1 MGRGA
6 CGWACVAFAA
16 AMGCGNVPSPGSPGE
31 SDVAK
36 IDGSRAASKPT
47 ARAAASP
54 GTPEV
59 VEIDR
64 LFVLPNDDGS
74 GKKLTVGEIQSFLA
88 DPQNHRPIVPKPP
101 LGLGDPG
108 AKIPADNPMTR
119 AKVELGRLLYFDPR
133 LSVDHTISCASC
145 HSPTEG
151 FADADRVSIGIK
163 GLTGNR
169 QAPTVINRLYG
180 SLQFWD
186 GRAPTLEEQSK
197 GPIQNPVEMGFTHL
211 AAVERLQGV
220 EGYRLF
226 FESVFGRP
234 ATIDDVAK
242 AIATFE
248 RTVLVGGA
256 PNDYYTLAE
265 PILKLAD
272 EEIADLPEDQ
282 QERVRRVLAE
292 AKEHP
297 MSEAALRG
305 RALYFGK
312 AECSLCHVGQN
323 LTDEAFYNIGVGMD
337 RKDFDLG
344 RYNET
349 KKEEDKGAFKTPTL
363 RNVAATAPY
372 MHDGS
377 QKTLREVVDHYDKG
391 GTPNPY
397 QHQRI
402 KKLNLT
408 EQEKEDLV
416 AFMTEGLTGPMP
428 PIKPPR
434 LP

>member
-1 MGRGA
+1 
-6 CGWACVAFAA
+6 
-16 AMGCGNVPSPGSPGE
+16 
-31 SDVAK
+31 
-36 IDGSRAASKPT
+36 
-47 ARAAASP
+47 
-54 GTPEV
+54 
-59 VEIDR
+59 
-64 LFVLPNDDGS
+64 
-74 GKKLTVGEIQSFLA
+74 
-88 DPQNHRPIVPKPP
+88 
-101 LGLGDPG
+101 
-108 AKIPADNPMTR
+108 
-119 AKVELGRLLYFDPR
+119 
-133 LSVDHTISCASC
+133 
-145 HSPTEG
+145 
-151 FADADRVSIGIK
+151 
-163 GLTGNR
+163 
-169 QAPTVINRLYG
+169 
-180 SLQFWD
+180 
-186 GRAPTLEEQSK
+186 
-197 GPIQNPVEMGFTHL
+197 
-211 AAVERLQGV
+211 
-220 EGYRLF
+220 
-226 FESVFGRP
+226 
-234 ATIDDVAK
+234 
-242 AIATFE
+242 
-248 RTVLVGGA
+248 
-256 PNDYYTLAE
+256 
-265 PILKLAD
+265 
-272 EEIADLPEDQ
+272 
-282 QERVRRVLAE
+282 
-292 AKEHP
+292 